1 MNTSENNA
9 LKGNKMGYMPEGKL
23 LITMSLPM
31 MISMLVQALYNIVDS
46 IFVSRICE
54 DALTAVSLAFPL
66 QTLMIGMAVGLS
78 VGMNAMLSKAL
89 GEQNTEKVNASATNT
104 LFMTVLNILFFI
116 VLGLSVVRPF
126 FAGQTDNEA
135 IINYGTDYLT
145 IVCCMGAGL
154 FFQVIFEKLLQST
167 GKTVLSMISQM
178 TGAIVNLILD
188 PILIFGLFS
197 FPRLEVKGA
206 AIATVA
212 GQIIGACVG
221 LVLNVLY
228 NKEVSLN
235 LKGFRPSWRVIME
248 IYKVGL
254 PSIFMQCV
262 GSVMTYGMNRILIVF
277 TSTAV
282 AVFGV
287 YFKLQSFVFMP
298 LFGLTSGLVPIVAF
312 NYGARKRS
320 RVVATIKIA
329 ILVAVAI
336 MVTGA
341 AAFAMFPSS
350 ILSLFDASEHM
361 LSMGIP
367 ALRIICIHFPVA
379 AVCIILGSTFQA
391 LGNGL
396 YSLIVS
402 LIRQIA
408 VLLPAAYFLSLTGNV
423 NAVWWAFP
431 IAEIASLTV
440 TLICFAWIKRDII
453 DQIEA

>member
-1 MNTSENNA
+1 MNTSENNT
-9 LKGNKMGYMPEGKL
+9 LKDNKMGYMPEGKL

-104 LFMTVLNILFFI
+104 LFMTILNILFFI

-145 IVCCMGAGL
+145 IICCMGAGL
-154 FFQVIFEKLLQST
+154 FFQIIFEKLLQST

-235 LKGFRPSWRVIME
+235 LKGFRPGWRVIME

-312 NYGARKRS
+312 NYGARKCS
-320 RVVATIKIA
+320 RVLETIKIA

-336 MVTGA
+336 MVAGA

-379 AVCIILGSTFQA
+379 AVCIILSSTFQA

-440 TLICFAWIKRDII
+440 TLICFNWIKEDII